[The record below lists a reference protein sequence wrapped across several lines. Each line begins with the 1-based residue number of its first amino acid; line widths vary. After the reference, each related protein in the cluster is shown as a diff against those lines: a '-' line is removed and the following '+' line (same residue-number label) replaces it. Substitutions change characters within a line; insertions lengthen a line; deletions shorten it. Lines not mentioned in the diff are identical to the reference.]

1 MDIQK
6 KISRNFQTQHF
17 EPDDDSEKTH
27 FLKTIAFGYAVTE
40 NAIAVLS
47 DLRENKSYICYGG
60 IAELLGI
67 ADSYTNE
74 TVNSIWERKIYDS
87 IHKDDLSK
95 KHINELRFYN
105 FIKNLP
111 PQKREGFFVKE
122 SLRMFSKEGKL
133 IPVTH
138 RMYYFYENGN
148 SNIRFSLCL
157 YNLRMDDEKEKSY
170 ILNSINPKSYIL
182 DNEYDKQILSERE
195 KEILRLIEKGMS
207 SIDISNTLSIS
218 KNTVNR
224 HRQNILEKLQA
235 KNSVEACKIAKEMRL
250 II

>member
-1 MDIQK
+1 MQ
-6 KISRNFQTQHF
+6 SFSS
-17 EPDDDSEKTH
+17 DDDSEKTH
-27 FLKTIAFGYAVTE
+27 FLKTIALGYAVTE

-47 DLRENKSYICYGG
+47 DLKNDKSYIYYGG
-60 IAELLGI
+60 IAEILGI

-74 TVNSIWERKIYDS
+74 TVNSIWEKKIYDS

-122 SLRMFSKEGKL
+122 SLRMFCKAGKY
-133 IPVTH
+133 IQIIH
-138 RMYYFYENGN
+138 RMHYFYENN
-148 SNIRFSLCL
+148 NNNIRFSLCL
-157 YNLRMDDEKEKSY
+157 YNIKMDDEKEESY
-170 ILNSINPKSYIL
+170 IFNSISQESYIL
-182 DNEYDKQILSERE
+182 DNEYDNRILSERE

-207 SIDISNTLSIS
+207 SINISNTLSIS
-218 KNTVNR
+218 KNTVSR

-235 KNSVEACKIAKEMRL
+235 KNSVEACKIAKEMK

>member
-1 MDIQK
+1 MQ
-6 KISRNFQTQHF
+6 SFSS
-17 EPDDDSEKTH
+17 DDDSEKTH
-27 FLKTIAFGYAVTE
+27 FLKTIALGYAVTE

-47 DLRENKSYICYGG
+47 DLKNDKSYIYYGG
-60 IAELLGI
+60 IAEILGI

-74 TVNSIWERKIYDS
+74 TVNSIWEKKIYDS

-122 SLRMFSKEGKL
+122 SLRMFCKAGKY
-133 IPVTH
+133 IQIIH
-138 RMYYFYENGN
+138 RMHYFYENN
-148 SNIRFSLCL
+148 NNNIRFSLCL
-157 YNLRMDDEKEKSY
+157 YNLKMDDEKEESY
-170 ILNSINPKSYIL
+170 IFNSISQESYIL
-182 DNEYDKQILSERE
+182 DNEYDNRILSERE

-207 SIDISNTLSIS
+207 SINISNTLSIS
-218 KNTVNR
+218 KNTVSR

-235 KNSVEACKIAKEMRL
+235 KNSVEACKIAKEMK

>member
-6 KISRNFQTQHF
+6 KISRNFQMQSF
-17 EPDDDSEKTH
+17 SSDDDSEKTH
-27 FLKTIAFGYAVTE
+27 FLKTIALGYAVTE

-47 DLRENKSYICYGG
+47 DLKNDKSYIYYGG
-60 IAELLGI
+60 IAEILGI

-74 TVNSIWERKIYDS
+74 TVNSIWEKKIYDS

-122 SLRMFSKEGKL
+122 SLRMFCKAGKYL
-133 IPVTH
+133 QIIH
-138 RMYYFYENGN
+138 RMHYFYENN
-148 SNIRFSLCL
+148 NNNIRFSLCL
-157 YNLRMDDEKEKSY
+157 YNIKMDDEKEESY
-170 ILNSINPKSYIL
+170 IFNSISQESYIL
-182 DNEYDKQILSERE
+182 DNEYDNRILSERE

-207 SIDISNTLSIS
+207 SINISNTLSIS
-218 KNTVNR
+218 KNTVSR

-235 KNSVEACKIAKEMRL
+235 KNSVEACKIAKEMK

>member
-1 MDIQK
+1 MQPF
-6 KISRNFQTQHF
+6 SS
-17 EPDDDSEKTH
+17 DDDSEKIR
-27 FLKTIAFGYAVTE
+27 FLKTIALGYALTE

-47 DLRENKSYICYGG
+47 DLKNNKSYIYYGG

-67 ADSYTNE
+67 SESYTNE
-74 TVNSIWERKIYDS
+74 TVNSIWEKKIYDS

-122 SLRMFSKEGKL
+122 SLRIFNKDGKCFP
-133 IPVTH
+133 ITH
-138 RMYYFYENGN
+138 RMYYFYENEN

-157 YNLRMDDEKEKSY
+157 YNLKMDDEKEDSY
-170 ILNSINPKSYIL
+170 ILNSITQKSYIL
-182 DNEYDKQILSERE
+182 DNEYDNRILSERE

-218 KNTVNR
+218 KNTVSR

-235 KNSVEACKIAKEMRL
+235 KNSVEACKIAKEMKL
-250 II
+250 T

>member
-1 MDIQK
+1 MQPF
-6 KISRNFQTQHF
+6 SS
-17 EPDDDSEKTH
+17 DDDSEKTR
-27 FLKTIAFGYAVTE
+27 FLKTIALGYAVTE

-47 DLRENKSYICYGG
+47 DLKNDKSYIYYGG
-60 IAELLGI
+60 ISEILGI

-74 TVNSIWERKIYDS
+74 TVNSIWEKKIYDS

-122 SLRMFSKEGKL
+122 SLRMFCKAGKYL
-133 IPVTH
+133 QIIH
-138 RMYYFYENGN
+138 RMYYFYENN
-148 SNIRFSLCL
+148 NNNIRFSLCL
-157 YNLRMDDEKEKSY
+157 YNLKMDDEKEESY
-170 ILNSINPKSYIL
+170 IFNSISQESYIL
-182 DNEYDKQILSERE
+182 DNEYDNHILSERE

-207 SIDISNTLSIS
+207 SINISNTLSIS
-218 KNTVNR
+218 KNTVSR

-235 KNSVEACKIAKEMRL
+235 KNSVEACKIAKEMK

>member
-6 KISRNFQTQHF
+6 KISKIFQMQPF
-17 EPDDDSEKTH
+17 SLDDDLEKTH
-27 FLKTIAFGYAVTE
+27 LLKTIALGYALTE

-47 DLRENKSYICYGG
+47 DLKNNKSHIYYGG

-74 TVNSIWERKIYDS
+74 TINSIWEKKIYDS

-111 PQKREGFFVKE
+111 HQQREGFFVKE
-122 SLRMFSKEGKL
+122 SLRMFSKEEKCFL
-133 IPVTH
+133 ITH
-138 RMYYFYENGN
+138 RMHYFYENDN
-148 SNIRFSLCL
+148 NNIRFSLCL
-157 YNLRMDDEKEKSY
+157 YNLKMDNEKEESY
-170 ILNSINPKSYIL
+170 IFNSISQESYIL
-182 DNEYDKQILSERE
+182 DNEYDNRILSERE

-218 KNTVNR
+218 KNTVSR

-235 KNSVEACKIAKEMRL
+235 KNSVEACKIAKEMKL
-250 II
+250 I

>member
-1 MDIQK
+1 MQ
-6 KISRNFQTQHF
+6 SFSS
-17 EPDDDSEKTH
+17 DDDSEKTH
-27 FLKTIAFGYAVTE
+27 FLKTIALGYAVTE

-47 DLRENKSYICYGG
+47 DLKNDKSYIYYGG
-60 IAELLGI
+60 IAEILGI

-74 TVNSIWERKIYDS
+74 TVNSIWEKKIYDS

-122 SLRMFSKEGKL
+122 SLRMFCKAGKYL
-133 IPVTH
+133 QIIH
-138 RMYYFYENGN
+138 RMHYFYENN
-148 SNIRFSLCL
+148 NNNIRFSLCL
-157 YNLRMDDEKEKSY
+157 YNIKMDDEKEESY
-170 ILNSINPKSYIL
+170 IFNSISQESYIL
-182 DNEYDKQILSERE
+182 DNEYDNRILSERE

-207 SIDISNTLSIS
+207 SINISNTLSIS
-218 KNTVNR
+218 KNTVSR

-235 KNSVEACKIAKEMRL
+235 KNSVEACKIAKEMK